1 MLGSVGFM
9 PFSLDCSFKV
19 PYTNRM
25 KNKKTFEEVMTE
37 FKALDAGIAGLVRN
51 TAKLELREWGVEE
64 IGSSDVNC
72 QIVDLYNSYGGFDE
86 IVRHGLDLV
95 RSH

>member
-1 MLGSVGFM
+1 
-9 PFSLDCSFKV
+9 
-19 PYTNRM
+19 M

-37 FKALDAGIAGLVRN
+37 YKALEKGMQQMVRN
-51 TAKLELREWGVEE
+51 TAVMELKEWGVEE

-72 QIVDLYNSYGGFDE
+72 QIVDLYNSYEGFDN
-86 IVRHGLDLV
+86 IVRHGLELV

>member
-1 MLGSVGFM
+1 
-9 PFSLDCSFKV
+9 
-19 PYTNRM
+19 M
-25 KNKKTFEEVMTE
+25 KIKKTFEEIMNE
-37 FKALDAGIAGLVRN
+37 YKALDQMFKQMVRN
-51 TAKLELREWGVEE
+51 TAVMELKEWGAEE

>member
-1 MLGSVGFM
+1 
-9 PFSLDCSFKV
+9 
-19 PYTNRM
+19 M

-37 FKALDAGIAGLVRN
+37 YKAMSPVMQQLVRK
-51 TAKLELREWGVEE
+51 TAVMELQEWGFEE

-72 QIVDLYNSYGGFDE
+72 QIVDLYNSYGGFDN
-86 IVRHGLDLV
+86 IIRHGLDLV

>member
-1 MLGSVGFM
+1 
-9 PFSLDCSFKV
+9 
-19 PYTNRM
+19 M
-25 KNKKTFEEVMTE
+25 KIRNKKTFEEIMGE
-37 FKALDAGIAGLVRN
+37 FKTLGDMMQRMVRK
-51 TAKLELREWGVEE
+51 TASMELQEWGVEE
-64 IGSSDVNC
+64 IGSSDVNG